1 VEIEFPIEFIVQGT
15 PVSLA
20 SRLEAR
26 DAWKARVR
34 TASLTAIP
42 APHFASEDRIAAT
55 LFYFPAGP
63 MQGDVDNIVKA
74 ILDALKLHVFVD
86 DHQVERI
93 VVQKFEPG
101 LVFAFAQP
109 TPKLE
114 EALVASPP
122 ILYVRISND
131 PVEELT

>member
-20 SRLEAR
+20 SRSEAR

-42 APHFASEDRIAAT
+42 APHFTSEDRIAVT

-93 VVQKFEPG
+93 VVQKLEPG

-114 EALVASPP
+114 EAQVASPP
-122 ILYVRISND
+122 ILYVRTSND